1 MAYYLVLSDRVLR
14 DVVLATKLVHE
25 CTTVLICLSPRGGR
39 NRGEQRTTTFR
50 EGCCKPKVEKKS
62 PHHTSLLP
70 KASTDRFPQVVVVPQ
85 DSSLLSIIRVVWGFN
100 ISLSNDVLQAPY
112 AGCMGQSQAVL
123 WQCGCDEREVA
134 MNPERHDSQAQYW
147 ES

>member
-14 DVVLATKLVHE
+14 DVATSAADSVDLPLLVVGETAENNVRRHFAKAAA
-25 CTTVLICLSPRGGR
+25 GG
-39 NRGEQRTTTFR
+39 E
-50 EGCCKPKVEKKS
+50 KVS
-62 PHHTSLLP
+62 APHQPP
-70 KASTDRFPQVVVVPQ
+70 KASTDHRFPQVVAVPQ